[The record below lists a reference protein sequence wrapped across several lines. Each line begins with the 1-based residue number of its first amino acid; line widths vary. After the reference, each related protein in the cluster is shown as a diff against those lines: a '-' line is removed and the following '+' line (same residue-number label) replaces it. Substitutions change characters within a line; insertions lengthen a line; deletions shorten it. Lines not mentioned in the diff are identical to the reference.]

1 MGQDTNDLQKKFKEI
16 LNKLPED
23 KKKALYSRLKEMDS
37 EERNK
42 TIAAIVA
49 KDSEV
54 HGAEHKEAAEAKTAP
69 APAPANKPQQ
79 NKHRQNPKG
88 QKPAPKQGQKPAP
101 KQNHNQKPAPK
112 QGQKPAQK
120 AAQKPVQKPAQKPV
134 QNKKPQ
140 KPENKQ
146 INKPAPKEESP
157 FVVQEAPK
165 QTPKET
171 KKSSGSPFKVMLV
184 FTIVLA
190 VGILGFVGYM
200 KRDAIMKLFNPSSAE
215 TEVAATTATSET
227 SASQGETEPSV
238 TETSDVPETSES
250 EPVETSDTEGSDMS
264 DISDTSDTPEPTE
277 VSWTPTPAVTPTPV
291 PAAPGA
297 PHLSGM
303 VIVLDPGHQKTTN
316 EQTEKVASWLAAEK
330 SRCTSGGK
338 GVATGIPEYELTL
351 QLGMLFKEYLEK
363 CGATVI
369 MTRTT
374 NDIDLSNQE
383 RANMATAAN
392 CNLYLR
398 IHADS
403 ANDSKTSGIQMY
415 VPNHGNNFKA
425 DMIKARVLGDNLCNV
440 TGLPFNGV
448 LSTEVYTG
456 LNYATNIHSIQVSF
470 GYLSNSDDEAI
481 LTNEQMQY
489 NMAVAVAQL
498 CAEYK

>member
-23 KKKALYSRLKEMDS
+23 KKKALYARLKEMDS

-54 HGAEHKEAAEAKTAP
+54 HGAEHKEAPEAKTAP
-69 APAPANKPQQ
+69 ASAPAKKPVQNKPKQ
-79 NKHRQNPKG
+79 
-88 QKPAPKQGQKPAP
+88 KQGQRP
-101 KQNHNQKPAPK
+101 QQK
-112 QGQKPAQK
+112 QGQKPAQNK
-120 AAQKPVQKPAQKPV
+120 PGQKQGQKPNQKPGQKPAQKPGQKPV

-146 INKPAPKEESP
+146 VNKPAPKEESP
-157 FVVQEAPK
+157 FVVQEAAK
-165 QTPKET
+165 ETPKET

-184 FTIVLA
+184 FTIILA

-200 KRDAIMKLFNPSSAE
+200 KRDAIMKLFNPSAE
-215 TEVAATTATSET
+215 TEVAATTETTETTET
-227 SASQGETEPSV
+227 SASQDGTEPAD
-238 TETSDVPETSES
+238 TEPSDVPETSETES
-250 EPVETSDTEGSDMS
+250 VETSDPAESDMS
-264 DISDTSDTPEPTE
+264 DVSDTSDTPEPTE

-291 PAAPGA
+291 PTAPGA
-297 PHLSGM
+297 PHLNGM
-303 VIVLDPGHQKTTN
+303 VVVLDPGHQKTTN
-316 EQTEKVASWLAAEK
+316 EETEKVASWLAAEK
-330 SRCTSGGK
+330 ARCTSGGK
-338 GVATGIPEYELTL
+338 GVTTGIPEYELTL

-425 DMIKARVLGDNLCNV
+425 DMIKARALGDNLCSA
-440 TGLPFNGV
+440 TGLPYNGV